1 MITRRS
7 IVMATTSVAVA
18 GSALPATAAPGLTG
32 AARSLRRDAD
42 AVRDT
47 GVTGVAV
54 RLDTPRGTVTARSGV
69 RDLVTRR
76 PVPEGGYLRLGSTTK
91 TFVSTV
97 LLQLVGER
105 RVFLDR
111 TIEELLPG
119 VVQGSGNDGRTIT
132 VRDLLQHT
140 SGLAD
145 YVHDVF
151 PEQSAGTY
159 FANRWRAYAPEDLV
173 RLAVRHRPLFPAG
186 TDWAYSNTHYV
197 LAGLIIRK
205 ITGRT
210 WEQEVTD
217 RILRPLG
224 LRHTDTPGTRPF
236 LPHPHTSNYQQFTEG
251 GPLVDTTLPY
261 RPFDSGADGSMTGT
275 ARDLNRFFAALA
287 RGQLLRPAEL
297 AAMRDTVGVPHGSG
311 HPEGTRAGLGV
322 FFTPLSRGGGYLGH
336 GGSGF
341 GYVVQTATTFDG
353 RLTVTVSAH
362 SRSADPE
369 TAARQEEAIR
379 DLIDRAL
386 SRHAKM

>member
-1 MITRRS
+1 M
-7 IVMATTSVAVA
+7 
-18 GSALPATAAPGLTG
+18 
-32 AARSLRRDAD
+32 
-42 AVRDT
+42 
-47 GVTGVAV
+47 
-54 RLDTPRGTVTARSGV
+54 
-69 RDLVTRR
+69 
-76 PVPEGGYLRLGSTTK
+76 
-91 TFVSTV
+91 
-97 LLQLVGER
+97 
-105 RVFLDR
+105 
-111 TIEELLPG
+111 
-119 VVQGSGNDGRTIT
+119 QGSGNDGRTIT

-151 PEQSAGTY
+151 PEQSAETY

-287 RGQLLRPAEL
+287 RGSCCGPPNLPPCGTPWGCRTAAATRKEPGPAWACSSRLSPVAAATWDTAGAASGTSSRPRPPSTAGSPSPSPRTAAPPIRKPRPA
-297 AAMRDTVGVPHGSG
+297 RRRPSG
-311 HPEGTRAGLGV
+311 T
-322 FFTPLSRGGGYLGH
+322 S
-336 GGSGF
+336 S
-341 GYVVQTATTFDG
+341 TA
-353 RLTVTVSAH
+353 
-362 SRSADPE
+362 P
-369 TAARQEEAIR
+369 
-379 DLIDRAL
+379 
-386 SRHAKM
+386 